1 MALDPGTRRFG
12 VALSDETR
20 TIAQPHLT
28 IDRRSDGDL
37 VRRLVQ
43 VARENQVGE
52 LVMGLPLRMDGSEG
66 PEAAEA
72 RRLGALLADA
82 AQLPLR
88 FADERLTSRQ
98 AEREMIRQ
106 GDSRERRRR
115 LGDRVAAALLL
126 QGVLAGARTRP

>member
-1 MALDPGTRRFG
+1 MALDPGTTRFG

-20 TIAQPHLT
+20 TIAQPHAT
-28 IDRRSDGDL
+28 VNRRTDQDL
-37 VRRLVQ
+37 VRRLVDL
-43 VARENQVGE
+43 ARENQVGE

-82 AQLPLR
+82 SQLPLR

-98 AEREMIRQ
+98 AEREMIRR
-106 GDSRERRRR
+106 GDSRQRRRQ

>member
-1 MALDPGTRRFG
+1 MALDPGTTRFG

-20 TIAQPHLT
+20 TIAQPHAT
-28 IDRRSDGDL
+28 VNRRTDQDL
-37 VRRLVQ
+37 VRRLVAL
-43 VARENQVGE
+43 ARANQVGE

-72 RRLGALLADA
+72 RRVGALLADA
-82 AQLPLR
+82 SRLPLR

-98 AEREMIRQ
+98 AEREMIRR
-106 GDSRERRRR
+106 GDSRQRRRQ

>member
-1 MALDPGTRRFG
+1 MALDPGTTRFG

-20 TIAQPHLT
+20 TIAQPHAT
-28 IDRRSDGDL
+28 VNRRTDQDL
-37 VRRLVQ
+37 VRRLVDL
-43 VARENQVGE
+43 ARENQVGE

-82 AQLPLR
+82 SRLPLR

-98 AEREMIRQ
+98 AEREMIRR
-106 GDSRERRRR
+106 GDSRQRRRQ

>member
-1 MALDPGTRRFG
+1 MALDPGSARFG
-12 VALSDETR
+12 VAISDETR

-28 IDRRSDGDL
+28 LNRRSDQDL
-37 VRRLVQ
+37 VRRLVE

-82 AQLPLR
+82 TRLPLR

-106 GDSRERRRR
+106 GDSRQRRRQ

>member
-1 MALDPGTRRFG
+1 MALDPGTTRFG

-20 TIAQPHLT
+20 TIAQPHAT
-28 IDRRSDGDL
+28 VNRRTDQDL
-37 VRRLVQ
+37 VRRLVDL
-43 VARENQVGE
+43 ARENQVGE

-72 RRLGALLADA
+72 RRLGALLAA
-82 AQLPLR
+82 ATRLPLR

-106 GDSRERRRR
+106 GDSRERRRQV
-115 LGDRVAAALLL
+115 GDRVAAALLL
-126 QGVLAGARTRP
+126 QGVLAGARTMP

>member
-1 MALDPGTRRFG
+1 MALDPGTTRFG

-20 TIAQPHLT
+20 TIAQPHAT
-28 IDRRSDGDL
+28 VNRRTDQDL
-37 VRRLVQ
+37 VRRLVDL
-43 VARENQVGE
+43 ARENQVGE

-72 RRLGALLADA
+72 RRVGALLADA
-82 AQLPLR
+82 SQLPLR

-98 AEREMIRQ
+98 AEREMIRR
-106 GDSRERRRR
+106 GDSRQRRRQ

>member
-1 MALDPGTRRFG
+1 MALDPGAARFG

-28 IDRRSDGDL
+28 INRRSDQDL
-37 VRRLVQ
+37 VRRLVE

-82 AQLPLR
+82 ARLPLR

-98 AEREMIRQ
+98 AEREMIRR
-106 GDSRERRRR
+106 GDSRRRRR
-115 LGDRVAAALLL
+115 QLGDRVAAALLL
-126 QGVLAGARTRP
+126 QGVLAGARTTP